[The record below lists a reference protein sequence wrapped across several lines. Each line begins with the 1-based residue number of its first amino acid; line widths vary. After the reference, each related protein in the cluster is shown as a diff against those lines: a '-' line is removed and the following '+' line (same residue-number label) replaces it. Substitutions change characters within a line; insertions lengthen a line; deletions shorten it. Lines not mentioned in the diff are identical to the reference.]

1 MPCYSPPV
9 SVLNGACSNSEG
21 GRLSRMMKG
30 CCYKGNTTSFPVDTP
45 SCNPSYLSTINKPV
59 ITQPESSRVSAICNV
74 RASSRLTQDYVKQLL
89 SKATVTNYSSEDA
102 RVSAVQQGAIN
113 CGNSDP
119 FSLRIPP
126 TDFTCIPTPPP
137 PGPPARICVLTKNQK
152 F

>member
-1 MPCYSPPV
+1 MPCCSPPV

-21 GRLSRMMKG
+21 GRLSRMMKS

-45 SCNPSYLSTINKPV
+45 SCNPTYVNPTNKAV
-59 ITQPESSRVSAICNV
+59 ITPSESSRLTSLCNV
-74 RASSRLTQDYVKQLL
+74 RATTRLTQEYVKKLL
-89 SKATVTNYSSEDA
+89 SASSKLNFSSEDA

-113 CGNSDP
+113 CGTSQP

-126 TDFTCIPTPPP
+126 TDFACVPMPPP
-137 PGPPARICVLTKNQK
+137 PGPPAKICVLTKNQK